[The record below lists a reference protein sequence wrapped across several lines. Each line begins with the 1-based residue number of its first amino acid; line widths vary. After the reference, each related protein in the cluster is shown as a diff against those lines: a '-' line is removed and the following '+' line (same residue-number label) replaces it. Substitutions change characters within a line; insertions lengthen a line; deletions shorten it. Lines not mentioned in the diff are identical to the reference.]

1 MKCKA
6 AEVLHDRREQACGAE
21 YGLIFLEFID
31 CMVSEQMMVQ
41 YGWRQKRLQWLYDTE
56 RHFISDYIGRYAA
69 DGGRVKD
76 AHQGYRD
83 KTGEELMTEAV
94 ETAQERVDRELAAI
108 GFGYDP
114 AELVPSGWKNGW
126 KRQSQSKA
134 ALRMMWYATNGG
146 RAARMY
152 LSSLMQMLHDD
163 KGFGAVRLRRIF
175 DPVAAEIRWYVEKFF
190 VGTDACDL
198 EIKKRIE
205 GVHERLEEC
214 GLELVQVPASDA
226 VRVRKKE
233 AETAV
238 PPPGLEHL
246 TWDALKDT
254 NTFNITMK
262 GGFSDGGF

>member
-6 AEVLHDRREQACGAE
+6 AEVLHDRREQACGAD
-21 YGLIFLEFID
+21 YGFIFLDFID

-94 ETAQERVDRELAAI
+94 ETAQERVDRELSAI
-108 GFGYDP
+108 GFDYDP

-134 ALRMMWYATNGG
+134 ALRMAWYATNGG

-152 LSSLMQMLHDD
+152 LTSLMQMFHDD

-175 DPVAAEIRWYVEKFF
+175 EPVAAEIRWYLEKFF

-198 EIKKRIE
+198 EIKRRIE
-205 GVHERLEEC
+205 GVHKRLEEY
-214 GLELVQVPASDA
+214 GLEMVQVPASDA

-233 AETAV
+233 AKPEAM
-238 PPPGLEHL
+238 PEGMAELA
-246 TWDALKDT
+246 WDKLKGS
-254 NTFNITMK
+254 NVFGMIRK
-262 GGFSDGGF
+262 VY